1 MFVDSAQTRPGIP
14 SGPGATSREAILFDA
29 SSTHS
34 TVQVV
39 DGRASLTSSWQATL
53 GLYLRSVGGAQLLRH
68 YPVRPPSRIG
78 FERLNKV
85 PPGLSFRDLDFPL

>member
-39 DGRASLTSSWQATL
+39 DGRASLTSSWVYTCGQW
-53 GLYLRSVGGAQLLRH
+53 GGGGGAQLLRH